1 MSRRKAFWGDAGGTL
16 VKPVPGTVND
26 ELLDFGVN
34 KFGVQFKKRGTG
46 ELLRFLSW
54 EELHR
59 ISQLPVPINA
69 AEMANALHGELREP
83 RIIED
88 DGA

>member
-1 MSRRKAFWGDAGGTL
+1 MAKRKAFWGDKGGQT
-16 VKPVPGTVND
+16 KPISGLVND
-26 ELLDFGVN
+26 LMLDFRID
-34 KFGVQFKKRGTG
+34 KFGVQFRQRSTG
-46 ELLRFLSW
+46 NYMRFITW
-54 EELHR
+54 IELHR

-83 RIIED
+83 RIVED